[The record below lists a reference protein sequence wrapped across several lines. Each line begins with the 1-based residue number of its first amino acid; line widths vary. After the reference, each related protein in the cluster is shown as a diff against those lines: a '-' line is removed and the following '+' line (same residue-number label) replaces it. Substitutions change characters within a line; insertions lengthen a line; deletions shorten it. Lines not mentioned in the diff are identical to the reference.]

1 MFLFIKK
8 FLEKFENVLLFLTV
22 VCLLVIIFD
31 VFIGV
36 IARYVFN
43 NSFQWTE
50 ELGVL
55 FYTWLIFLG
64 FPIGLNKGNQV
75 SIGIVYDNIPD
86 SWRYILDYFI
96 GTIIVT
102 VLVTLLLNGWEI
114 YKISSGLLPGLQW
127 PNSIR
132 YFLIPISASSAL
144 VFFVF
149 SKSEKFIDCLKNIY
163 CVILGL
169 ATYFILTNLAKLEFT
184 SISPSIVMCIVVLS
198 SLIIGV
204 PIVYSL
210 LIGAFFATWTG
221 DLLPAPAVVH
231 NIVTGGSKFVL
242 LAIPFFL
249 TAGYLMNTGGLTDR
263 LIRLALCLVGHLKGG
278 LAQVNVVTSLLLG
291 GLSGSS
297 SADAA
302 GTSRV
307 LVPSMVKEGY
317 SVQFSAALTASSS
330 ILANIIPPSIAMLI
344 YASLSEV
351 SVGRLF
357 LAGII
362 PGIMLACSMMF
373 MNYFLAIKRNYIVSK
388 KRSDISEFWSSLKGA
403 ATSLFLPVLIIGS
416 IRFGVMTPTEA
427 GVVAVL
433 WAFYLGKYLYSQ
445 YGWKDCYQTLKNCA
459 LDTSMI
465 GFLISAAVPF
475 AWVLIAEQIPQ
486 KLIFLTLDATN
497 EKLMILI
504 LMNIIFLLLGTI
516 LDTVASMLIVV
527 PLFLPLMVEIGVDP
541 IHFGIILIINLMIG
555 NITPPIGLLVFI
567 TSAVTKTNPSLV
579 FKEIIPY
586 LFVLFFSLLIITF
599 FPEITLLLS
608 R

>member
-1 MFLFIKK
+1 MLLIIKNFLDEVEKVYR
-8 FLEKFENVLLFLTV
+8 FLIV
-22 VCLLVIIFD
+22 VCLLVIVSD
-31 VFIGV
+31 VFVGV

-43 NSFQWTE
+43 SSFTWTE

-55 FYTWLIFLG
+55 FYTWLIFIG
-64 FPIGLNKGNQV
+64 FPLGLKTDNQV
-75 SIGIVYDNIPD
+75 SIGILYNKIP
-86 SWRYILDYFI
+86 SSCKKILDYLI
-96 GTIIVT
+96 DTIIVT
-102 VLVTLLLNGWEI
+102 VLVTLLLNGLEI
-114 YKISSGLLPGLQW
+114 FKISSGLLPGLQW

-132 YFLIPISASSAL
+132 YFLIPLSTISAL

-149 SKSEKFIDCLKNIY
+149 SRSEKFSDCLQKFI
-163 CVILGL
+163 CIIFGIV
-169 ATYFILTNLAKLEFT
+169 TYFILSNLSKLEFT
-184 SISPSIVMCIVVLS
+184 NISPSIIMCIVVLS

-204 PIVYSL
+204 PIIYSL
-210 LIGAFFATWTG
+210 LLGAFVATWTG

-263 LIRLALCLVGHLKGG
+263 LIRLALCMVGHFRGG

-344 YASLSEV
+344 FASLSEV

-362 PGIMLACSMMF
+362 PGILLACSMMT
-373 MNYFLAIKRNYIVSK
+373 MNYFLAIKRNYAVSK
-388 KRSDISEFWSSLKGA
+388 KRSDFSEFWNSLKSS
-403 ATSLFLPVLIIGS
+403 ATSLLLPVLIIGS
-416 IRFGVMTPTEA
+416 IRFGIMTPTEA

-433 WAFYLGKYLYSQ
+433 WAFYLGKFLYSQ
-445 YGWKDCYQTLKNCA
+445 YDWKHCYKTLQDCA

-475 AWVLIAEQIPQ
+475 SWVLIVEQIPQ
-486 KLIFLTLDATN
+486 KLIFLTLDATT
-497 EKLMILI
+497 EKLMILF

-567 TSAVTKTNPSLV
+567 TSSVTKTNPSLV

-586 LFVLFFSLLIITF
+586 LFILFFSLMIITF
-599 FPEITLLLS
+599 YPGIALFLS